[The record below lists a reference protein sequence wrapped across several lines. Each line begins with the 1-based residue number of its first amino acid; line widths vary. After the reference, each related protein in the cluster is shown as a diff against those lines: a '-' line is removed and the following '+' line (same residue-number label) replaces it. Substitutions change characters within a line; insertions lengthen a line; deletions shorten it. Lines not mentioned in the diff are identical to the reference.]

1 MPALVDE
8 DVFEATWALVES
20 QVMVAA
26 AALLMHGVF
35 LLLFVLAL
43 FLLLRNYAP
52 AQRVLLFTTILL
64 ALFAT
69 VQVSLDA
76 ALATVIS
83 SVLQIQMREGTAER
97 VVGLLDAFSTIYN
110 VRQGALATNNSAIA
124 DGLFLYRCSVIWS
137 SSRYARVVVAIPLF
151 LILMTAAIGYA
162 TIYLVLDIRFPF
174 VFALLTN
181 LVLLGLTAGRI
192 WNKRRAAAVLLG
204 ITVHRRYTAT
214 LEVILESS
222 LLYVICDIL
231 YMSSI
236 TKSVP
241 PFGVFQN
248 ICWGGLAQLL
258 NIFPMMMIVRVALA
272 RTPPPASVV
281 SASDKEVV

>member
-20 QVMVAA
+20 QVIVAA

-110 VRQGALATNNSAIA
+110 VRQGALATNNAIA

-151 LILMTAAIGYA
+151 LILTTAAIGYA

-174 VFALLTN
+174 AFALLTN

-214 LEVILESS
+214 LEVVLESS

-258 NIFPMMMIVRVALA
+258 NILPMMMIVRVALA

-281 SASDKEVV
+281 SVSDKEVV

>member
-1 MPALVDE
+1 MPALVGE

-20 QVMVAA
+20 QVIVAA
-26 AALLMHGVF
+26 AALLIHGVF

-83 SVLQIQMREGTAER
+83 SVPQIQMREGMAER

-110 VRQGALATNNSAIA
+110 VRQGALATNNAIA

-151 LILMTAAIGYA
+151 LILTTAAVGYA

-174 VFALLTN
+174 AFDLLTN

-214 LEVILESS
+214 LEVVLESS

-258 NIFPMMMIVRVALA
+258 NILPMMMIVRVALA

-281 SASDKEVV
+281 SVSDKEVV